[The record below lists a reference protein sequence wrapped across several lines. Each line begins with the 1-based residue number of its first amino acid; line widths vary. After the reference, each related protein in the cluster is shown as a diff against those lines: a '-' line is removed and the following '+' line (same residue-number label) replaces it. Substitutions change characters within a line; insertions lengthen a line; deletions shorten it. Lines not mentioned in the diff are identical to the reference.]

1 MEAAGVGNTIATR
14 GLVWRP
20 HCLHFCYITLVREAS
35 PRKCL
40 EAMDIFCTGTGEGG
54 AGGLN
59 PMP

>member
-20 HCLHFCYITLVREAS
+20 HCNTLLLHY
-35 PRKCL
+35 
-40 EAMDIFCTGTGEGG
+40 TGQGSLPSEMSRSYGYFLYGDWGGG